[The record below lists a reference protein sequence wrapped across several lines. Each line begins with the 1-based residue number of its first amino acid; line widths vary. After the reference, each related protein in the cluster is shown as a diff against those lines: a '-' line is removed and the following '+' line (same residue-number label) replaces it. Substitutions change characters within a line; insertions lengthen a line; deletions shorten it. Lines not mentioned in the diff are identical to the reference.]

1 MTALAITTDERGPA
15 RVVHHAT
22 ALFVAATLAAFGLAV
37 AAPLLVTVAGLA
49 VFGVPHTALE
59 ARYVIGRFAPR
70 FGPRA
75 LLWWLAPISL
85 VVAARLVG
93 SGPVKQIEITVAV
106 SVAVA
111 AWVWAT
117 RRSPWLMAAGL
128 VVLATIGV
136 ASLRAIAWF
145 VVLVAF
151 LHNLTPVPFLW
162 EWAGPRRLAFRAVH
176 LLWSVVV
183 PVLILAGTCDSLL
196 AHATAWAIPGA
207 GTTADVAALYT
218 PPPLLDSTWPLR
230 FLATFAFLQ
239 TMHYFV
245 WCLFVPAATGREAAA
260 AAEVGPLMLLWRR
273 PQFRVAVALAA
284 VAATTLFVLDY
295 ATGRWIYGALASY
308 HAYVEFPVLI
318 VLGATALGAGP
329 RIGERRD
336 NQPGEQLR

>member
-1 MTALAITTDERGPA
+1 MTALAITAGKRGAA

-22 ALFVAATLAAFGLAV
+22 ALFVAATLVAFGLAV

-59 ARYVIGRFAPR
+59 TRYVIGRFAPR

-85 VVAARLVG
+85 VVAARLIG
-93 SGPVKQIEITVAV
+93 SGPAKQVEITVAV
-106 SVAVA
+106 SVAAA

-117 RRSPWLMAAGL
+117 RNSPWLMASGL
-128 VVLATIGV
+128 VILAAVGF
-136 ASLRAIAWF
+136 ASLSAIAWF

-162 EWAGPRRLAFRAVH
+162 EWAGPRPRAFRAVH

-183 PVLILAGTCDSLL
+183 PVLILSGACDSLL
-196 AHATAWAIPGA
+196 AHAAAWAVPAA

-245 WCLFVPAATGREAAA
+245 WCVFVPAATGREAAA
-260 AAEVGPLMLLWRR
+260 AAEVGPLMRLWRR
-273 PQFRVAVALAA
+273 PQFLVIVALAA
-284 VAATTLFVLDY
+284 VAATALFVLDY

-308 HAYVEFPVLI
+308 HAYVEFPVLA
-318 VLGATALGAGP
+318 VLAATALGAGP
-329 RIGERRD
+329 PIGRSQQNR
-336 NQPGEQLR
+336 PGEQLR